1 MNFIKGIDTDGNTR
15 YINLEKVME
24 ISKYPNDN
32 IKFLMGAGLYFEILP
47 HTIENVNICE
57 VLERW

>member
-1 MNFIKGIDTDGNTR
+1 MNFIKGIDTEGNTR

-47 HTIENVNICE
+47 HTIENVDIKE
-57 VLERW
+57 VLKQW

>member
-1 MNFIKGIDTDGNTR
+1 MNFIKGIDTDGKTR
-15 YINLEKVME
+15 YINLEKVIE

-47 HTIENVNICE
+47 HTIESVDIFE

>member
-1 MNFIKGIDTDGNTR
+1 MNFIKGIDTEGNTR

-32 IKFLMGAGLYFEILP
+32 IKFLMGAGLAFEILP
-47 HTIENVNICE
+47 HTIENVDIFE